1 MKKAVKVG
9 EKSKVK
15 KARVVEVKRLEEYG
29 AMGVDTRISLI
40 QELIP
45 LGLMYIEE
53 LLQEEVV
60 RLSGDKYKRNGQAL
74 CVGNF

>member
-60 RLSGDKYKRNGQAL
+60 RLSGEKYKRNGIAL

>member
-1 MKKAVKVG
+1 MKKAVKVE

-15 KARVVEVKRLEEYG
+15 KARVVKVKRLEEYG
-29 AMGVDTRISLI
+29 AMEVDIRIAFI

-45 LGLMYIEE
+45 LGLMHIEE

-60 RLSGDKYKRNGQAL
+60 RLAGEKYKRNGQASYKRW
-74 CVGNF
+74 